1 MGQIKNDNIFLSV
14 SVASDWG
21 KSYSEKLALD
31 AEVGAAFGI
40 WVKQCP
46 LSMSH
51 FRCSSVPVV
60 SGCLTLALT

>member
-21 KSYSEKLALD
+21 KSYPEKLALD

-46 LSMSH
+46 LSWATLDAPQ
-51 FRCSSVPVV
+51 FLWSVGV
-60 SGCLTLALT
+60 LL